1 MFKPLWML
9 AREVKRKHAG
19 IWIECV
25 WAEPF
30 GARVWWVVV
39 KRAGVLPKDCMQIG
53 RHRRLRKALKE
64 ALRADVNESI
74 VGAGR

>member
-9 AREVKRKHAG
+9 AREVKRKHVA

-30 GARVWWVVV
+30 GNRVWWIEV
-39 KRAGVLPKDCMQIG
+39 KRAGETSTAQLG
-53 RHRRLRKALKE
+53 RHRRLRKALKQ
-64 ALRADVNESI
+64 ALRAEVE
-74 VGAGR
+74 GAGS